1 MNVNKIAFIGAG
13 NMGGAIARGVCR
25 VIDPKT
31 VWVRNKRDETT
42 AAIAAACGCV
52 GAKNDADCAKDA
64 DFVFLGVKPYAVR
77 DVLRDIAP
85 VLKPEQV
92 IVSMAAGVES
102 AAMRDIVPHNPIV
115 RILPNTPCAIGKGL
129 VLIVPCGD
137 VAQAT
142 VDALAELLAPCGRIG
157 FTDEAHADAGMVI
170 GGCTPAF
177 TYQFIE
183 ALADGGVLAGLPR
196 ADAMS
201 WAAQAV
207 AGSAELVLQSGKH
220 PGQLKDEVCSPGG
233 STIEGVKALEARAF
247 RAGVIE
253 AVEAAYEKNKKLGK

>member
-1 MNVNKIAFIGAG
+1 MSKIAFIGAG
-13 NMGGAIARGVCR
+13 NMGGAIARSVCR
-25 VIDPKT
+25 VTDPKT
-31 VWVRNKRDETT
+31 VWVRNRRDETT

-52 GAKNDADCAKDA
+52 AAKDDAECVKDA

-77 DVLRDIAP
+77 DVLRAIAP
-85 VLKPEQV
+85 VLTPKQI
-92 IVSMAAGVES
+92 IVSMVAGVES
-102 AAMRDIVPHNPIV
+102 AALRDIVPDNPIV

-137 VAQAT
+137 VERLT
-142 VDALAELLAPCGRIG
+142 IDTLAELLAPCGRIG

-177 TYQFIE
+177 TDQFIE

-196 ADAMS
+196 ADALS

-247 RAGVIE
+247 RSGVME
-253 AVEAAYEKNKKLGK
+253 AVEAAYEKNKKLGE

>member
-1 MNVNKIAFIGAG
+1 MSKIAFIGVG
-13 NMGGAIARGVCR
+13 NMGGAIARSVCR
-25 VIDPKT
+25 VTDPKT
-31 VWVRNKRDETT
+31 VWVRNRRDETT
-42 AAIAAACGCV
+42 AAIAAACGCNA
-52 GAKNDADCAKDA
+52 AKDAAECAKDA

-77 DVLRDIAP
+77 DVLRAIAP
-85 VLKPEQV
+85 VLTSRQV

-102 AAMRDIVPHNPIV
+102 AALRDIVPDNPIV

-137 VAQAT
+137 VKQET
-142 VDALAELLAPCGRIG
+142 IDALTELLAPCGRIG

-207 AGSAELVLQSGKH
+207 AGSAEMVLQSGKH

-247 RAGVIE
+247 RSGVME
-253 AVEAAYEKNKKLGK
+253 AVEAAYEKNKKLGE

>member
-1 MNVNKIAFIGAG
+1 MSKIAFLGAG
-13 NMGGAIARGVCR
+13 NMGGAIARSMCR
-25 VIDPKT
+25 VTDPRT
-31 VWVRNKRDETT
+31 VWVRNRADETT
-42 AAIAAACGCV
+42 AAIAAECGCN
-52 GAKNDADCAKDA
+52 AARDAADCARDA

-77 DVLRDIAP
+77 DVLRAVAP
-85 VLKPEQV
+85 VLTPKQV

-102 AAMRDIVPHNPIV
+102 AALRDIVPENPIV

-137 VAQAT
+137 VEQET

-220 PGQLKDEVCSPGG
+220 PGQLKDAVCSPGG

>member
-1 MNVNKIAFIGAG
+1 MSKIAFLGAG
-13 NMGGAIARGVCR
+13 NMGGAIARSVCR
-25 VIDPKT
+25 VTEPKT
-31 VWVRNKRDETT
+31 VWVRNRRDETT
-42 AAIAAACGCV
+42 AAISAACGCSA
-52 GAKNDADCAKDA
+52 AKDALECVRDA

-77 DVLRDIAP
+77 DVLRSIAP
-85 VLKPEQV
+85 VLTPEQV

-102 AAMRDIVPHNPIV
+102 SAMRDIVPHNPIV

-137 VAQAT
+137 VKENAVT
-142 VDALAELLAPCGRIG
+142 ELAELLAPCGAVDY
-157 FTDEAHADAGMVI
+157 TDEAHADAGMVI

-177 TYQFIE
+177 TCQFIE

-196 ADAMS
+196 AQALS
-201 WAAQAV
+201 WAARAV

-233 STIEGVKALEARAF
+233 STIEGVKALEKRAL
-247 RAGVIE
+247 RAGVME

>member
-1 MNVNKIAFIGAG
+1 MNKIAFIGAG
-13 NMGGAIARGVCR
+13 NMGGAIARSVCR
-25 VIDPKT
+25 VTDPKT
-31 VWVRNKRDETT
+31 VWVRNRRDETT
-42 AAIAAACGCV
+42 AEMAAACGCNA
-52 GAKNDADCAKDA
+52 AKNAADCTKDA

-77 DVLRDIAP
+77 DILRTIAP

-102 AAMRDIVPHNPIV
+102 AALRDIVPHNPIV

-137 VAQAT
+137 VEQT
-142 VDALAELLAPCGRIG
+142 TIDALAELLAPCGRIG

-196 ADAMS
+196 ADALS

-207 AGSAELVLQSGKH
+207 AGSAELALQSGKH

-233 STIEGVKALEARAF
+233 STIEGVKALESRAF

-253 AVEAAYEKNKKLGK
+253 AVEAAFEKNKKLGK

>member
-1 MNVNKIAFIGAG
+1 MSKIAFIGAG
-13 NMGGAIARGVCR
+13 NMGGAIARAVCR
-25 VIDPKT
+25 VTDPKT

-42 AAIAAACGCV
+42 AAIATVCGCIA
-52 GAKNDADCAKDA
+52 AKDAADCAKDA

-77 DVLRDIAP
+77 DVLRAIAP
-85 VLKPEQV
+85 VLTPKQV

-102 AAMRDIVPHNPIV
+102 AALRDIVPHNPIV

-137 VAQAT
+137 VEQST
-142 VDALAELLAPCGRIG
+142 VNALAELLAPCGRIG

-170 GGCTPAF
+170 SGCTPAF

-196 ADAMS
+196 ADAML

-233 STIEGVKALEARAF
+233 STIEGVKALESRAF

-253 AVEAAYEKNKKLGK
+253 AVEAAYKKNKKLGK

>member
-1 MNVNKIAFIGAG
+1 MKKIAFIGTG
-13 NMGGAIARGVCR
+13 NMGSAIVRAV
-25 VIDPKT
+25 VKT
-31 VWVRNKRDETT
+31 VQPDTVCISNRTRNKSE
-42 AAIAAACGCV
+42 ALASECGCEV
-52 GAKNDADCAKDA
+52 AADNLACAKDA
-64 DFVFLGVKPYAVR
+64 DYIFLGVKPYAIR
-77 DVLRDIAP
+77 DVLREIAP
-85 VLKPEQV
+85 ILTKGQA

-102 AAMRDIVPHNPIV
+102 SAMRDIVPKNPIV

-137 VAQAT
+137 AAKDT
-142 VDALAELLAPCGRIG
+142 VDTLAKLLAPCGRVD

-183 ALADGGVLAGLPR
+183 ALADGGVLSGLPR
-196 ADAMS
+196 AQAIS

-207 AGSAELVLQSGKH
+207 AGGAEMVLHSGKH

-233 STIEGVKALEARAF
+233 STIEGVKALESHAF
-247 RAGVIE
+247 RGAVME
-253 AVEAAYEKNKKLGK
+253 AVEAAFEKNKKLGK

>member
-1 MNVNKIAFIGAG
+1 MSKIAFIGAG
-13 NMGGAIARGVCR
+13 NMGGAIARSVCR
-25 VIDPKT
+25 VTDPKT
-31 VWVRNKRDETT
+31 VWVRNRRDETT
-42 AAIAAACGCV
+42 VSIAAACGCV
-52 GAKNDADCAKDA
+52 AAKNDADCAKDA

-77 DVLRDIAP
+77 DVLRSIAP
-85 VLKPEQV
+85 VLKSRQV

-102 AAMRDIVPHNPIV
+102 AALRDIVPDNPIV

-129 VLIVPCGD
+129 MLIVPCGN
-137 VAQAT
+137 VEQST

-177 TYQFIE
+177 TDQFIE

-196 ADAMS
+196 ADALS

-233 STIEGVKALEARAF
+233 STIEGVKALEMRAF

-253 AVEAAYEKNKKLGK
+253 AVEAAFEKNKKLGK

>member
-1 MNVNKIAFIGAG
+1 MRKIAFIGAG
-13 NMGGAIARGVCR
+13 NMGGAIARRVCR
-25 VIDPKT
+25 VTDPKT

-42 AAIAAACGCV
+42 AAIAAACGCIAAGDDV
-52 GAKNDADCAKDA
+52 ECAKDA

-77 DVLRDIAP
+77 DVLRAIAP

-102 AAMRDIVPHNPIV
+102 AALRDIVPHNPIV

-137 VAQAT
+137 VERT
-142 VDALAELLAPCGRIG
+142 TLGKLAYLFASCGRVG

-170 GGCTPAF
+170 SGCTPAF
-177 TYQFIE
+177 TDQFIE

-196 ADAMS
+196 ADALS